1 MPEPLWSWSEL
12 VAAAQGSAEGTPA
25 WPIRGFSIDS
35 RTLRPGDVFVALQ
48 DKRDGHEFV
57 PAAFRA
63 GAVAA
68 IVARSYQ
75 KSGVNLALLRV
86 GDPLE
91 ALGNIAKAAR
101 LRADARVIAITGSVG
116 KTTTKQMLS
125 LCLGELGATHA
136 AEKSYNN
143 HWGVPLSLARL
154 PRDAAYGVFELGM
167 NHAGEIAPLAAL
179 VTPHEALITTVEAVH
194 LGHFKSVAEIAEAK
208 AEILAGLVPGG
219 TAILPRDNPHFK
231 LLRERALTVG
241 AKIVTFGYHQDA
253 DFRGL
258 QVDLGPKG
266 SSVIAGCGTQR
277 FPYRLTVPGEHY
289 VKNSLAVLAALS
301 ALDVDIMKSLPALAR
316 LSAPAG
322 RGARTLLEVPAGQAL
337 LIDES
342 YNANPA
348 SVRAALAAMATTS
361 REAYPRRLAVLGDM
375 LELGATAADLHIGLK
390 DAIDAAGVDLVF
402 SCGELMRTL
411 HNALAPGQ
419 RGAWAD
425 TSLALLDPLL
435 ASVRAGD
442 VIMIKGS
449 LGSNMAPLVAALL
462 ARFAPVRSGG

>member
-1 MPEPLWSWSEL
+1 
-12 VAAAQGSAEGTPA
+12 
-25 WPIRGFSIDS
+25 
-35 RTLRPGDVFVALQ
+35 
-48 DKRDGHEFV
+48 
-57 PAAFRA
+57 
-63 GAVAA
+63 
-68 IVARSYQ
+68 
-75 KSGVNLALLRV
+75 
-86 GDPLE
+86 
-91 ALGNIAKAAR
+91 
-101 LRADARVIAITGSVG
+101 
-116 KTTTKQMLS
+116 
-125 LCLGELGATHA
+125 
-136 AEKSYNN
+136 
-143 HWGVPLSLARL
+143 
-154 PRDAAYGVFELGM
+154 
-167 NHAGEIAPLAAL
+167 
-179 VTPHEALITTVEAVH
+179 
-194 LGHFKSVAEIAEAK
+194 
-208 AEILAGLVPGG
+208 
-219 TAILPRDNPHFK
+219 
-231 LLRERALTVG
+231 
-241 AKIVTFGYHQDA
+241 
-253 DFRGL
+253 
-258 QVDLGPKG
+258 
-266 SSVIAGCGTQR
+266 
-277 FPYRLTVPGEHY
+277 
-289 VKNSLAVLAALS
+289 
-301 ALDVDIMKSLPALAR
+301 
-316 LSAPAG
+316 
-322 RGARTLLEVPAGQAL
+322 